1 MFCVGKVIMEE
12 IKGLVV
18 KEFIEAAGD
27 YCRLIENAGQKQ
39 TNELLYDLQQMLPLL
54 YSKAVLIPKP
64 KYCYEEEP
72 KKFVSESDYAHI
84 IDILQQKFE
93 KFQHKAPDL
102 TADKLSRQGTGNFLV
117 AEVLADIYEELKN
130 FIRLYETGISQAM
143 NDAVWVCRNNFEL
156 STGIMFIESLRFLHS
171 VIYNSE
177 PRLPSD
183 QADDLLSQEQ
193 EDDEPWY
200 SDSQDEIY
208 SDDE

>member
-1 MFCVGKVIMEE
+1 MVE
-12 IKGLVV
+12 IKGLAVQ
-18 KEFIEAAGD
+18 EFIEAAGD

-39 TNELLYDLQQMLPLL
+39 TNELFSDLQKVLPLL
-54 YSKAVLIPKP
+54 YLKAVLISKP

-93 KFQHKAPDL
+93 KYLNRAPGLPAIKSFQ
-102 TADKLSRQGTGNFLV
+102 QGTGNFGV
-117 AEVLADIYEELKN
+117 AEIFADIYEELKN
-130 FIRLYETGISQAM
+130 FIRLYGTGIPQAM

-156 STGIMFIESLRFLHS
+156 STGIMLIESLKFLHS
-171 VIYNSE
+171 MIYNSE

-183 QADDLLSQEQ
+183 LSDDLLSQEY

-200 SDSQDEIY
+200 SDSQDEIF

>member
-1 MFCVGKVIMEE
+1 MMGD

-18 KEFIEAAGD
+18 KEFIQAAVD
-27 YCRLIENAGQKQ
+27 YCQLIENAGQKQ
-39 TNELLYDLQQMLPLL
+39 TSELLSDLQQVLPLL
-54 YSKAVLIPKP
+54 YLKAVLVPKP

-84 IDILQQKFE
+84 IHMLQQKFE
-93 KFQHKAPDL
+93 KYLNKAPGL
-102 TADKLSRQGTGNFLV
+102 PVQKLFQQGPGNFGV
-117 AEVLADIYEELKN
+117 SEVFADIYEELKN
-130 FIRLYETGISQAM
+130 FIRLYETGIPQAM

-156 STGIMFIESLRFLHS
+156 STGIMLIENLKFLHS
-171 VIYNSE
+171 VIYNTE

-183 QADDLLSQEQ
+183 LSDDNLSQGQ

-200 SDSQDEIY
+200 SDSQDEIF